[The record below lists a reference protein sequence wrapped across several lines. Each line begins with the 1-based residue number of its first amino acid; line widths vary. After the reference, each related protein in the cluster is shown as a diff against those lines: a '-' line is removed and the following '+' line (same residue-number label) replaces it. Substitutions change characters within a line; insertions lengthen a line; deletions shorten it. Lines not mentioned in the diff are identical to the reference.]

1 MKTFFSAFTCKG
13 NVGDLLINKYQIEEY
28 SKYSDVYVDCT
39 GMPDDFRKVILDG
52 KNPRIKDFVATY
64 GMSYRGKKMFK
75 VLKLL
80 KKEGFTHFT
89 KSPGPYAVLSLPLK
103 QLIVRLFGAKGYIK
117 AKEYGMKV
125 FALGI
130 DIDYDR
136 VPQWLKRWNI
146 RYFNHYDTLGLRSIP
161 NRDKMLSDV
170 SVAQYCPDMAFL
182 CPDLKLPD
190 ATIRKRIAL
199 SFRKVEEEK
208 MLMSHL
214 HHIAKH
220 FSDLEY
226 TIDIVYQ
233 VEEDYDYCKLIAKEL
248 EEYKPALRK
257 KIISFA
263 ELKEYEKYDFVFSN
277 RLHVLLMGAMHGAIP
292 FALIS
297 HCRKEQK
304 IANIW
309 KSVFSAPI
317 LVYVDQDAQTVI
329 RLLNN
334 ACESKH
340 FTQFEDMFKQ
350 QKMCKE
356 YISNLYK
363 R

>member
-1 MKTFFSAFTCKG
+1 MKTFYYAYTCKG

-28 SKYSDVYVDCT
+28 AKYGDVYVDCI
-39 GMPDDFRKVILDG
+39 GMPDEFRRVILDG
-52 KNPRIKDFVATY
+52 KNPHVIDFVATY
-64 GMSYRGKKMFK
+64 GMSYRGKNMFK

-80 KKEGFTHFT
+80 KQEGFTHFT

-103 QLIVRLFGAKGYIK
+103 QLMVRLLGAKGYIT

-146 RYFNHYDTLGLRSIP
+146 RYFNHYDILGLRSIP

-170 SVAQYCPDMAFL
+170 SVVQYCPDMAFL
-182 CPDLKLPD
+182 CPDLKSPE
-190 ATIRKRIAL
+190 AIIRKRIAL

-208 MLMSHL
+208 LLMTHL

-220 FSDLEY
+220 FSDLGY
-226 TIDIVYQ
+226 AIDIVYQ
-233 VEEDYDYCKLIAKEL
+233 VEEDSDYCHLIAKEL
-248 EEYKPALRK
+248 AEYKPLLRK
-257 KIISFA
+257 EIISFD
-263 ELKEYEKYDFVFSN
+263 ELKEYENYDFVFSN
-277 RLHVLLMGAMHGAIP
+277 RLHVLLMSAMHGAIP

-309 KSVFSAPI
+309 NSVFSAPI
-317 LVYVDQDAQTVI
+317 LVYIDQDSKTVK
-329 RLLNN
+329 RLLNDVCKSN
-334 ACESKH
+334 TS
-340 FTQFEDMFKQ
+340 TQFEELLKQ

-356 YISNLYK
+356 YISNLYS